1 MILGVRQ
8 FKMLNANGQEY
19 DMTRP
24 EALFYKP
31 DGLGWGEDAS
41 VEAVGLSYVLTEK
54 KPQKPNPKGSM
65 VFRNYQE
72 YQVFLEFL
80 QVGGLVLCYKPIDT
94 WYYLDV
100 TATIGKSEIDDKTRH
115 LECPMTFSATSGWYK
130 KVVAYQAQGSG
141 AGKTYSY
148 TYPYTYTSSA
158 AGSVDIPN
166 GNLPSYPKITI
177 FGPVTNPFWAL
188 YQNGN
193 RLETGRVNA
202 TIPDGHK
209 LVIDCHPAT
218 MEIAE
223 YTNIGEFVAN
233 RYADSD
239 FTTARLF
246 MLPAGP
252 CSVVFTQ
259 DGTGVADAFVEVKAR
274 V

>member
-1 MILGVRQ
+1 MSIRQ
-8 FKMLNANGQEY
+8 FNLTNANGQVFDLMRQDAFLY
-19 DMTRP
+19 N
-24 EALFYKP
+24 P
-31 DGLGWGEDAS
+31 DGLGWGVDDTIM
-41 VEAVGLSYVLTEK
+41 AVGESYVVTNTEPE
-54 KPQKPNPKGSM
+54 KPAPSGQMNFAGYAQY
-65 VFRNYQE
+65 N
-72 YQVFLEFL
+72 EFL
-80 QVGGLVLCYKPIDT
+80 AFVQVGGLTLGYNTLGNWI
-94 WYYLDV
+94 YLDV
-100 TATIGKSEIDDKTRH
+100 SLTISKSEIDEKTMR
-115 LECPMTFSATSGWYK
+115 LLCDVDFTARSGWYK

-188 YQNGN
+188 YQSGN
-193 RLETGRVNA
+193 RLETGRVNV

-259 DGTGVADAFVEVKAR
+259 DGTGVVDAFVEVKAR